1 MTSVNYDVLD
11 EALAIVGPAGCEYGG
26 GLANHGPMASEALCA
41 MGRADAA
48 VSWARRYSDKLEA
61 RPAAH
66 DRIRAEDWRD
76 ALGDGDR
83 FPDWSAF
90 FANELKQRPWA
101 AVLDD
106 WITRL
111 APGIAAAATHGAIRV
126 GHAVRSLE
134 NDSTPQRLSELADGL
149 GYLAARYQVL
159 PGSLCPTAPAMASA
173 ALKRVALAPQELR
186 RRNFG
191 LITTGLDALAEFR
204 EFDAAVNLAAPGDD
218 RSTFISDLTETF
230 AHVYLSSAR
239 DFFTTI
245 VFVHSVT
252 GPSALRLIAPHL
264 SRDTADLAL
273 RYIWQTCAALYSM
286 FGTPVPANESV
297 KDGDRAIDDL
307 FDAAIACGD
316 EHAIKFSEACVR
328 EHALNPKPVY
338 LAAASH
344 AVTLLSGAK

>member
-1 MTSVNYDVLD
+1 
-11 EALAIVGPAGCEYGG
+11 
-26 GLANHGPMASEALCA
+26 
-41 MGRADAA
+41 
-48 VSWARRYSDKLEA
+48 
-61 RPAAH
+61 
-66 DRIRAEDWRD
+66 
-76 ALGDGDR
+76 
-83 FPDWSAF
+83 
-90 FANELKQRPWA
+90 
-101 AVLDD
+101 
-106 WITRL
+106 
-111 APGIAAAATHGAIRV
+111 
-126 GHAVRSLE
+126 
-134 NDSTPQRLSELADGL
+134 
-149 GYLAARYQVL
+149 L
-159 PGSLCPTAPAMASA
+159 PGSLCPTAPAMASG
-173 ALKRVALAPQELR
+173 ALERVALAPQELR

>member
-1 MTSVNYDVLD
+1 VSSVNYAVFD
-11 EALAIVGPAGCEYGG
+11 EALSIVGRAGCEWGG

-41 MGRADAA
+41 MGRADS
-48 VSWARRYSDKLEA
+48 VLSWARKYSVKLEP
-61 RPAAH
+61 RPLPH
-66 DRIRAEDWRD
+66 DRIRAEDWRN

-90 FANELKQRPWA
+90 YANELKERPWA

-106 WITRL
+106 WVARL
-111 APGIAAAATHGAIRV
+111 APGIAAAAAHGAIRV

-134 NDSTPQRLSELADGL
+134 RGETPARLRELADGL
-149 GYLAARYQVL
+149 AYLSARYQVL
-159 PGSLCPTAPAMASA
+159 PGLPRAAARAMPSE
-173 ALKRVALAPQELR
+173 ALPRVAVAPNDLR

-191 LITTGLDALAEFR
+191 LITQGLDALAAFPA
-204 EFDAAVNLAAPGDD
+204 FGDALNLAAPGDNA
-218 RSTFISDLTETF
+218 SAFLSDLTETF

-239 DFFTTI
+239 NFFTTI

-252 GPSALRLIAPHL
+252 GPAALRLIAPHL
-264 SRDTADLAL
+264 SRDTRDLAL
-273 RYIWQTCAALYSM
+273 RYMWQTCAAMYAM
-286 FGTPVPANESV
+286 FGTPTLAVESRN
-297 KDGDRAIDDL
+297 DAHRAVDDL

-338 LAAASH
+338 LVAASH
-344 AVTLLSGAK
+344 AVSVLGGVR